1 MSAALRA
8 LSERVQRE
16 LAALAYPARPWV
28 RPRHGG
34 AGRGIYDVLIIGA
47 GQSGL
52 VTAFAL
58 ARERVDNVLVVD
70 ENPLDQ
76 AGPWLSFARM
86 RALRTPKYLTGPD
99 LGIPSLTAR
108 AFYEALYG
116 EGSWEAL
123 QFLPKEVWAAY
134 LKWYRETLRLPVRAE
149 TRVGALQWDAGARAF
164 RVPCWPS
171 AGSSCSRADPRASTA
186 EGGAAEELLARRVV
200 LATGIQGSGQWHV
213 PEAIQRALP
222 RERYAHTADAI
233 DFDGLRGLRVAVLG
247 AGASAFDNAAL
258 ALEQGAREVHL
269 LFRRPELV
277 SVNPYRWAEFVGFLK
292 HFGELSDAQKWRF
305 VAQIQRMGQLPPR
318 DTYLRASA
326 LPGFHL
332 HPGAESLEL
341 EAQADGVL
349 VRSARGELE
358 VDFVIVGTG
367 FITDLS
373 LRPELA
379 LVAPHIARWQDRF
392 TPPAGEPPND
402 ELLRHPY
409 LGAHFEFSERTPGA
423 APWLAYLYNYTFGC
437 LLSQGFGGAS
447 ISGMKYSV
455 ARLVAG
461 ITGSLFL
468 EDAEHYYQ
476 SLCSFNEREF

>member
-8 LSERVQRE
+8 LGERVQRE

-28 RPRHGG
+28 RPRRTSTGQAIH
-34 AGRGIYDVLIIGA
+34 DVLIIGA

-58 ARERVDNVLVVD
+58 ARERVDNVLLVD

-86 RALRTPKYLTGPD
+86 RMLRTPKYLTGPD
-99 LGIPSLTAR
+99 LGIPSLTPR
-108 AFYEALYG
+108 AFYEAEHG
-116 EGSWEAL
+116 EGSWQGLE
-123 QFLPKEVWAAY
+123 FLPKESWAAY
-134 LKWYRETLRLPVRAE
+134 LKWYRETLRLPVRAQ
-149 TRVGALQWDAGARAF
+149 TKVGALRWDAGEQAF
-164 RVPCWPS
+164 RVPCRPSPAAAS
-171 AGSSCSRADPRASTA
+171 AGA
-186 EGGAAEELLARRVV
+186 EEELLARRVV
-200 LATGIQGSGQWHV
+200 LATGIQGSGEWHV
-213 PEAIQRALP
+213 PEAIRRALP
-222 RERYAHTADAI
+222 RERYAHTSEPI
-233 DFDGLRGLRVAVLG
+233 DFGALCGKRVAVLG

-269 LFRRPELV
+269 LFRRRELV

-305 VAQIQRMGQLPPR
+305 VVQIQRMGQLPPR
-318 DTYLRASA
+318 DTFLRASA
-326 LPGFHL
+326 LPGFRL
-332 HPGAESLEL
+332 HAGAEALEV
-341 EAQADGVL
+341 EARGDAVL
-349 VRSARGELE
+349 VRSRCGELE

-367 FITDLS
+367 FVTDLA

-379 LVAPHIARWQDRF
+379 LLAPRIARWQDRF
-392 TPPAGEPPND
+392 TPAQGEPQSD

-409 LGAHFEFSERTPGA
+409 LGAHFEFTERTPGD
-423 APWLAYLYNYTFGC
+423 APWLSYLYNYTFGC
-437 LLSQGFGGAS
+437 LLSLGFGGAS

-455 ARLVAG
+455 PRLVGG

-476 SLCSFNEREF
+476 SLCGFAEREF

>member
-8 LSERVQRE
+8 LSERVQRD
-16 LAALAYPARPWV
+16 LAALAYPARPWLA
-28 RPRHGG
+28 PRRGR
-34 AGRGIYDVLIIGA
+34 AGQRIYDVLIVGA

-86 RALRTPKYLTGPD
+86 RTLRTPKYLTGPD
-99 LGIPSLTAR
+99 LGIPSLTPR
-108 AFYEALYG
+108 AFYEAQHG

-123 QFLPKEVWAAY
+123 AFLPKEAWAAY

-149 TRVGALQWDAGARAF
+149 TRVGALRWDATERAF
-164 RVPCWPS
+164 VVPC
-171 AGSSCSRADPRASTA
+171 RASTA
-186 EGGAAEELLARRVV
+186 AAGGDEELLARRVV
-200 LATGIQGSGQWHV
+200 LATGIQGSGAWRV
-213 PEAIQRALP
+213 PEAIRRALP
-222 RERYAHTADAI
+222 RERCAHSSEAI
-233 DFDGLRGLRVAVLG
+233 DFGALRGKRVAVLG
-247 AGASAFDNAAL
+247 AGASAFDNAAE
-258 ALEQGAREVHL
+258 ALEQGAREVHV
-269 LFRRPELV
+269 LFRRRELV
-277 SVNPYRWAEFVGFLK
+277 SVNPYRWAEFAGFLK

-305 VAQIQRMGQLPPR
+305 VAQILRMGQLPPR

-326 LPGFHL
+326 LPGFQL
-332 HPGAESLEL
+332 HAGAAEL
-341 EAQADGVL
+341 ALAARGDAVH

-358 VDFVIVGTG
+358 VDFVIVATG
-367 FITDLS
+367 FVTDLS

-379 LVAPHIARWQDRF
+379 LFAPSIARWQDRF
-392 TPPAGEPPND
+392 TPPPGEPYEA

-409 LGAHFEFSERTPGA
+409 LGAHFEFSERTPGD

-437 LLSQGFGGAS
+437 LLSLGFGGAS

-455 ARLVAG
+455 ARLVHG
-461 ITGSLFL
+461 ITGSLFV
-468 EDAEHYYQ
+468 EDAEQHYQ
-476 SLCSFNEREF
+476 SLCSFAEREF